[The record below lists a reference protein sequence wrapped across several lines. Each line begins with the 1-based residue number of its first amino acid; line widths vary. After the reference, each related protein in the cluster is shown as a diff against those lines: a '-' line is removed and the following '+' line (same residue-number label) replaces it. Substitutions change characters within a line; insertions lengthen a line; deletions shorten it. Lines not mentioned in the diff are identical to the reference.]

1 LWETGGFNFLL
12 NFFAVFRNSMNVIA
26 NVKKFFRFF
35 VIDGK
40 KKGRGGGCIR
50 AILENVGGGGV
61 LTSARLTDTRW
72 GGVGLGTRPRK
83 RVNACRRSPCY
94 DR

>member
-1 LWETGGFNFLL
+1 ML

-26 NVKKFFRFF
+26 NVKKLVGFF

-40 KKGRGGGCIR
+40 REGRGGCVYPR
-50 AILENVGGGGV
+50 DTSKCREGV

-72 GGVGLGTRPRK
+72 GGGGVRLGTRPRK